1 MEVHFQCSLNYLT
14 SPAISSDDKTI
25 QNKLGGDL
33 SGKTLPVLNSV
44 KIYSYL
50 FRNTQVGQKDCF
62 TLKQVFKLEK
72 KPTVDG
78 DVWARIL
85 GRELAPE
92 ASGGHTKNNQ
102 RHCQVNLYLFFYS
115 LMKV

>member
-1 MEVHFQCSLNYLT
+1 MNYLT

-62 TLKQVFKLEK
+62 TLKHVFKLEK
-72 KPTVDG
+72 KPTVGG

-92 ASGGHTKNNQ
+92 ASGGHTKIIKDT
-102 RHCQVNLYLFFYS
+102 S
-115 LMKV
+115 

>member
-1 MEVHFQCSLNYLT
+1 MPSHSVEVYQF
-14 SPAISSDDKTI
+14 
-25 QNKLGGDL
+25 
-33 SGKTLPVLNSV
+33 
-44 KIYSYL
+44 L
-50 FRNTQVGQKDCF
+50 FRNTQFGQKDYF
-62 TLKQVFKLEK
+62 TLKEVLKLEK
-72 KPTVDG
+72 KPTVAG

-102 RHCQVNLYLFFYS
+102 RHCKVNLYLFFYS

>member
-1 MEVHFQCSLNYLT
+1 MEVYFQCSLNYLT

-50 FRNTQVGQKDCF
+50 FRNTQVGQKECF

-72 KPTVDG
+72 KPTVGG

>member
-1 MEVHFQCSLNYLT
+1 MEVYFQCSLNYLT

-25 QNKLGGDL
+25 QSKLGGDL

-50 FRNTQVGQKDCF
+50 FRNTRVGQKDCF

-72 KPTVDG
+72 KPTVGG

-92 ASGGHTKNNQ
+92 ASGGHTKNYQ
-102 RHCQVNLYLFFYS
+102 RHCLSEF
-115 LMKV
+115 